1 MNCEEEKEFQNEL
14 KKIRIFCLHIFGF
27 ESVLIIATMICALI
41 LIFNYEKALITC
53 LIICASIVL
62 TTIIICL
69 TIVVCKCI
77 QPKKEKCNSYDEALT
92 EMLTRKNNEKKEEK
106 NNNEQNKD

>member
-1 MNCEEEKEFQNEL
+1 MNSEEEKEFQNEL
-14 KKIRIFCLHIFGF
+14 KKIRIFCLHIVGF

-41 LIFNYEKALITC
+41 LIFIYEKALTTC

-62 TTIIICL
+62 ITIIICL
-69 TIVVCKCI
+69 TIVICKCI

-92 EMLTRKNNEKKEEK
+92 KML
-106 NNNEQNKD
+106 NK